1 MNVVSMRSN
10 IGKVCRAQC
19 EFFLQ
24 PGLLVFISL
33 SYMLVYCHLFFFSS
47 TSLLLP
53 THLPPP
59 SCMHAQACNPVD
71 CSLPGSSV
79 HGLSQARILGWVA
92 ISFSRGSSPQDQT
105 LVSNIGRWIHYHCA
119 TWEACD
125 LLSYLFNVAEN

>member
-53 THLPPP
+53 THFPPP
-59 SCMHAQACNPVD
+59 SCMYTQACNPVD

-79 HGLSQARILGWVA
+79 HGLSQARILEWVA
-92 ISFSRGSSPQDQT
+92 ISFSWDCHICVSLRFTKKKFPINTKNWLIFLNFLSF
-105 LVSNIGRWIHYHCA
+105 LVDI
-119 TWEACD
+119 
-125 LLSYLFNVAEN
+125 